1 MIKIN
6 EIIELK
12 TNSDT
17 KRLSLA
23 TRYLVQINFTFDLS
37 VISKGFAGTSHFCI
51 RIDQI
56 EKLCNDL
63 AKMHSTLSGNTNL
76 DDNDSDAFVRFEI
89 ESTGK
94 LYVIGQVGGTHEEH
108 FVRYKFQTDQS
119 CIPYFISDL
128 KKLLIYRDN
137 KSST

>member
-1 MIKIN
+1 MKKIN

-17 KRLSLA
+17 ERLSFA
-23 TRYLVQINFTFDLS
+23 TRYLVQISFTFDLS
-37 VISKGFAGTSHFCI
+37 VLSEGFAGISHFCV

-56 EKLCNDL
+56 EKLCSDL
-63 AKMHSTLSGNTNL
+63 SKMYSTLSGYTIL
-76 DDNDSDAFVRFEI
+76 DDNDSDAYVKFEI
-89 ESTGK
+89 EPMGR

-108 FVRYKFQTDQS
+108 FVRFKFQTDQT
-119 CIPYFISDL
+119 CIPYFVTDL
-128 KKLLIYRDN
+128 KKLLSYRDN